1 MKSIKI
7 ETNIAIYTYSE
18 LSESEKRVVTAAR
31 EATSG
36 AYAPYSGFHV
46 GAALLLS
53 NGDIISGNNQEN
65 GAYPSGM
72 CAERVAINYA
82 KSIHPELSIE
92 MIAIVASQNGKG
104 FTKEMVAPCGGC
116 RQVLTE
122 TEMRQ
127 SSPIRVLMVGENGIW
142 VVESGSDLMPLT
154 FSLDKK

>member
-18 LSESEKRVVTAAR
+18 LSETEKRVVTAAQ
-31 EATSG
+31 EATCR
-36 AYAPYSGFHV
+36 AYAPYSEFHV

-53 NGDIISGNNQEN
+53 NGEIICGNNQEN

-92 MIAIVASQNGKG
+92 MIAIVASQNGEG
-104 FTKEMVAPCGGC
+104 FTKEMVSPCGGC

-142 VVESGSDLMPLT
+142 VVDSGSYLMPLS
-154 FSLDKK
+154 FSLDR

>member
-18 LSESEKRVVTAAR
+18 LSETEKRVVVAAR
-31 EATSG
+31 EATYR
-36 AYAPYSGFHV
+36 AYAPYSGFQV

-53 NGDIISGNNQEN
+53 NGEIICGNNQEN

-92 MIAIVASQNGKG
+92 MIAIAAYQKEKG
-104 FTKEMVAPCGGC
+104 FTRRMVPPCGGC
-116 RQVLTE
+116 RQVLNE

-127 SSPIRVLMVGENGIW
+127 SSHIRGLMVGEDEIW
-142 VVESGSDLMPLT
+142 IVDSVSDLIPLS
-154 FSLDKK
+154 FSLDK

>member
-18 LSESEKRVVTAAR
+18 LSETEKRVVTVAR
-31 EATSG
+31 EATCR
-36 AYAPYSGFHV
+36 AYAPYSGFQV

-53 NGDIISGNNQEN
+53 NGEIICGNNQEN

-82 KSIHPELSIE
+82 KSTHPELSIE
-92 MIAIVASQNGKG
+92 MIAIAAYQDGKG
-104 FTKEMVAPCGGC
+104 FTTGMVPPCGGC

-142 VVESGSDLMPLT
+142 VIESGSDLMPLT